1 MNNSNVR
8 KYVIAAIVTLIIL
21 VCVIGVTY
29 AFFNP
34 TVNSNGITT
43 VNIESSE
50 QATISFT
57 GGNDITVNA
66 YQPGVSG
73 ELYFSVGL
81 KSDGGDISAAYD
93 IIWNITENT
102 FIKDVN
108 NADDKELLYSLY
120 ISTDN
125 TNWEP
130 LITDAEAATLIGEVK
145 LATNELILASENIEK
160 VNYYKFV
167 ITYPSLDKDQSYNME
182 ASLNSYVEVKQSEE

>member
-1 MNNSNVR
+1 MNNNNVR
-8 KYVIAAIVTLIIL
+8 KYTIAVIVTLLIL

-34 TVNSNGITT
+34 NVDSNGITT
-43 VNIESSE
+43 VNIELAE

-57 GGNDITVNA
+57 GGKDVTIDA
-66 YQPGVSG
+66 KQPGVAG

-93 IIWNITENT
+93 IIWNITENS
-102 FIKDVN
+102 FVKDVN
-108 NADDKELLYSLY
+108 NPDDKELLYSLY

-125 TNWEP
+125 INWEP
-130 LITDAEAATLIGEVK
+130 LIIDAEATTLYGENK
-145 LATNELILASENIEK
+145 LATNELILATNNSEK

-167 ITYPSLDKDQSYNME
+167 ITYPSLAKDQSYNME
-182 ASLNSYVEVKQSEE
+182 AVLNSYLEVKQSEE

>member
-1 MNNSNVR
+1 MNNNNVR
-8 KYVIAAIVTLIIL
+8 KYTITAIVTLLIL

-29 AFFNP
+29 AFFSP
-34 TVNSNGITT
+34 SVDTNGITT
-43 VNIESSE
+43 VNIEVSE

-57 GGNDITVNA
+57 GGKDVMIDA
-66 YQPGVSG
+66 HQPGVTG

-108 NADDKELLYSLY
+108 NPDDKELLYSLY
-120 ISTDN
+120 ISADN

-130 LITDAEAATLIGEVK
+130 LIDEAEATTLNGENK
-145 LATNELILASENIEK
+145 LATNELILATNNNEK

-167 ITYPSLDKDQSYNME
+167 ITYPNLAKDQSYNME
-182 ASLNSYVEVKQSEE
+182 AVLSSSIEVKQSEE